1 MHTSVGF
8 VMYGIF
14 RLEDLEEC
22 IKLEAY
28 YLWLNGSCDH
38 LCNWFI
44 AKEIIL
50 ERLRGGHD

>member
-1 MHTSVGF
+1 
-8 VMYGIF
+8 MYGIF